1 MAQKRQKRIK
11 ETLREFEEKSDNV
24 SITTKL
30 AAKADEEL
38 FSLDRTGSKSARRK
52 MIKEISPISNG
63 DFVSK
68 AEKKL
73 LERAQRPNKRV
84 AYGKH
89 QLNGGDE
96 DIRDL
101 WESDV
106 NVSKKATDKV
116 RPTKRARIALPGQSY
131 NPSVDDHQNA
141 LAEALA
147 LEIKKKE
154 ASEQQRTD
162 NLIGSYGTDAVDQFK
177 LDECDEDEDD
187 EDEEPQYD
195 EDGQLIVSSLKLI
208 RKKKQIKFTRAQRNK
223 IKTRNA
229 LTFEIN
235 KEKFEK
241 DLNKSIDSLP
251 LVLRTLAS
259 EEQVQETRQQL
270 KQNNKQ
276 RAEEEKLIHTLSYE
290 DARAVPLSDELTG
303 SLRTIIPK
311 GVAVLDR
318 TLQMR
323 LSGDLSLR
331 DRRKRKAYEKPHADK
346 NVVWVPKYKPT
357 PSNNMKKSKDTM

>member
-1 MAQKRQKRIK
+1 MAQKRLKRIK

-24 SITTKL
+24 KITAKL

-38 FSLDRTGSKSARRK
+38 FSFDRTGSNSARRK
-52 MIKEISPISNG
+52 VIKEIAPKSNG
-63 DFVSK
+63 EFVSK
-68 AEKKL
+68 SEKNL
-73 LERAQRPNKRV
+73 LERAQLPNKRV

-101 WESDV
+101 WGSDE
-106 NVSKKATDKV
+106 NISKKASEKV

-147 LEIKKKE
+147 LEIKKRE

-162 NLIGSYGTDAVDQFK
+162 NLIGSYNTDAADQFQ
-177 LDECDEDEDD
+177 LEEDDDEDD
-187 EDEEPQYD
+187 EPQFDEN
-195 EDGQLIVSSLKLI
+195 GQLVVSIMKLI
-208 RKKKQIKFTRAQRNK
+208 RKKKQVKFTRAQRNK

-229 LTFEIN
+229 LTFEVN
-235 KEKFEK
+235 KDKFEK

-251 LVLRTLAS
+251 FVLRTLAS
-259 EEQVQETRQQL
+259 EEQIQETRQQM

-276 RAEEEKLIHTLSYE
+276 RAEDEKLVHSLSYE
-290 DARAVPLSDELTG
+290 DARAVPLTDELTG